1 MPKEPT
7 REEIEVRAYE
17 LYAARGYEDGHDL
30 EDWAEAERQLREAG
44 VSAAGPSAEPE
55 VEAVPP
61 SKRAASARR

>member
-30 EDWAEAERQLREAG
+30 EDWAEAERQLREDG
-44 VSAAGPSAEPE
+44 VSAASAEPQ
-55 VEAVPP
+55 VEAVAP
-61 SKRAASARR
+61 SKKAASARR